1 MKKLDITIICSSK
14 KHPIYPHLKNWIQKN
29 SNHYN
34 VRLVNKA
41 LDIKKGD
48 ILFLISCTE
57 LISLKIRNKFKHTLV
72 IHESDLPKGKGWSP
86 LIWQILNGAN
96 EIMIT
101 LLEAEDKVDSG
112 DIWKQRKIKVE
123 PYEVIDEINTKLFPI
138 KLKLLEYAIKH
149 HNTIKPK
156 TQRKENAT
164 YYKRRTPKD
173 SKLDVNQTLSQQFDL
188 LRVADNI
195 RYPCFFDY
203 RGHRY
208 KLILRKSY

>member
-188 LRVADNI
+188 LRVADNV

-208 KLILRKSY
+208 KLILKKS